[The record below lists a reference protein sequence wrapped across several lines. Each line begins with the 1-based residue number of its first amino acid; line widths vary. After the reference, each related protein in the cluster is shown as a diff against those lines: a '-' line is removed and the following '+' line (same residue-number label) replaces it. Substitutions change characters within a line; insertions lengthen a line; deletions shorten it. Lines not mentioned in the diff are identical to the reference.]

1 MTEGIRPFGYF
12 GGAQLTPSPREQSC
26 TALFCLVYGNDEMLV
41 TTRRLIF
48 EQAGYTVFTAES
60 LSVAAFALIN
70 HQIDVLVLCQT
81 LSDEERGTV
90 LETAH
95 ALKPKT
101 RCADLSFD
109 GRDVV
114 TDGVFVHRGLN
125 GPPALLD
132 VIRKILHQTTAQP
145 LSQPLKAVK
154 PLTL

>member
-1 MTEGIRPFGYF
+1 MHGTI
-12 GGAQLTPSPREQSC
+12 
-26 TALFCLVYGNDEMLV
+26 LVYGNDQMLV

-60 LSVAAFALIN
+60 LSNAALVLMT

-81 LSDEERGTV
+81 LSDEERVAV

-101 RCADLSFD
+101 RCAALSFD

-125 GPPALLD
+125 GPPALLAA
-132 VIRKILHQTTAQP
+132 IGKMLQETTAQ
-145 LSQPLKAVK
+145 LSANLQKQ
-154 PLTL
+154 

>member
-1 MTEGIRPFGYF
+1 MHGTI
-12 GGAQLTPSPREQSC
+12 
-26 TALFCLVYGNDEMLV
+26 LVYGNDQMLV

-60 LSVAAFALIN
+60 LSNAALALIN

-81 LSDEERGTV
+81 LSDAERGAV

-101 RCADLSFD
+101 RCAALSFD

-125 GPPALLD
+125 GPPALLE
-132 VIRKILHQTTAQP
+132 VIEKMLHETIAQP
-145 LSQPLKAVK
+145 LSQPSEAVK